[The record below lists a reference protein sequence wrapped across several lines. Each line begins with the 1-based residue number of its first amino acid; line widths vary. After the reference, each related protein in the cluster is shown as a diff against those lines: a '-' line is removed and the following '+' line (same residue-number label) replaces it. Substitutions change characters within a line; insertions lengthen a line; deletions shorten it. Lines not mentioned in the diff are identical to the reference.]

1 MTLYQENNVW
11 PVEVKFQ
18 EIVRNIH
25 FSEHIL
31 KHRLDGVQI
40 FELAGQKI
48 VPVKRA
54 ILILQ
59 RLHGDV

>member
-25 FSEHIL
+25 FSEH